1 MTIARIG
8 PGLWELRS
16 RHGALFGTGDLF
28 AVVRLW
34 ARMRR
39 EGWSDIP
46 YGQPAFNET
55 GRRTIECT
63 CTLDCACRACNTRP
77 G

>member
-8 PGLWELRS
+8 SGLWELRS

-39 EGWSDIP
+39 EGWSDIS
-46 YGQPAFNET
+46 YGQPAFNQN

-63 CTLDCACRACNTRP
+63 CTCDCACRACNARVS
-77 G
+77 

>member
-1 MTIARIG
+1 MTIAWIG

-16 RHGALFGTGDLF
+16 RHGTLFGTGDLYT
-28 AVVRLW
+28 VVTLW
-34 ARMRR
+34 ARMHR
-39 EGWSDIP
+39 EAWCDIP
-46 YGQPAFNET
+46 YGQRAWDET

-63 CTLDCACRACNTRP
+63 SAHDCAVAAWNTRP

>member
-1 MTIARIG
+1 MTITRIA

-16 RHGALFGTGDLF
+16 RHGALFGTGDLYT
-28 AVVRLW
+28 VVKLW

-46 YGQPAFNET
+46 YGPPACDRT

-63 CTLDCACRACNTRP
+63 CTHDCARRACNSRP

>member
-1 MTIARIG
+1 MTITRIA

-16 RHGALFGTGDLF
+16 RHGALFGTGDLYT
-28 AVVRLW
+28 VVTLW

-46 YGQPAFNET
+46 YGQPAFNQN

-63 CTLDCACRACNTRP
+63 RTRDCACRACHARL